1 MYKYVLKEELYVHM
15 SADICG
21 AQKKASDCTEVP
33 GVPGSCD
40 LSSMDAGD

>member
-1 MYKYVLKEELYVHM
+1 MYKYVLKEELYVHT

-33 GVPGSCD
+33 AVPGSCD